1 MAMSMLTNT
10 IEHDPRR
17 TGIGR
22 EEVYTAIHS
31 FVEKF
36 TLAMGP
42 LIIGFAMQFAGFD
55 RDLPDEALQTPEV
68 GKALLLG
75 MSYIPTAMGLAA
87 MFILTR
93 CRLTNEQL
101 DRMEPAPS

>member
-36 TLAMGP
+36 TFAMGP

-55 RDLPDEALQTPEV
+55 RDLPDEALQSPEV

-75 MSYIPTAMGLAA
+75 VSYIPTAMGLLA

-93 CRLTNEQL
+93 SRLTKAEL
-101 DRMEPAPS
+101 ERTEPAPS

>member
-1 MAMSMLTNT
+1 MAMSMLTDA
-10 IEHDPRR
+10 IEYDARR
-17 TGIGR
+17 TGIRR
-22 EEVYTAIHS
+22 EEVYTAVHS

-36 TLAMGP
+36 TFAMGP

-75 MSYIPTAMGLAA
+75 MSYIPTAMGLLA

-93 CRLTNEQL
+93 YRLTNEQL
-101 DRMEPAPS
+101 DRMESAPS